1 MVSQVNVNDVYT
13 NLSGLNAIKIAGR
26 EDATEGLKQ
35 VAKQFESLFVN
46 MMLKTMRDSNKAFS
60 EGNYLS
66 SNEMDIHQQNFD
78 NQLSVHLT
86 AGDGIGLADVLFRQ
100 LVQKYDVSSEELA
113 NEAEKISF
121 NSPEDFVQKM
131 LPFAQKAAKELGV
144 APEFLVAQ
152 SALESGWGSKIASD
166 SQGGTSHNLFGIK
179 ADKSWDGPV
188 ASSKTL
194 EFEGGVA
201 VQQRASFRKYDG
213 FGEGFSDYVKFLK
226 SNPRYESA
234 LAEASNANKFG
245 AALQEAGYATDP
257 AYASKIQAVMNS
269 DIIRNAV
276 ASTGKQG

>member
-100 LVQKYDVSSEELA
+100 LVQQYDVSSEALT
-113 NEAEKISF
+113 NEPEKVSF
-121 NSPEDFVQKM
+121 NSPEEFVQKI
-131 LPFAQKAAKELGV
+131 LPFAEKAAKELGV

-166 SQGGTSHNLFGIK
+166 SRGSTSNNLFGIK
-179 ADKSWDGPV
+179 ADKSWNGPV
-188 ASSKTL
+188 AASKTL
-194 EFEGGVA
+194 EFKSGVA
-201 VQQRASFRKYDG
+201 VQQRASFRKYDDLG
-213 FGEGFSDYVKFLK
+213 QGFSDYVKFLQQ
-226 SNPRYESA
+226 NPRYEAA
-234 LAEASNANKFG
+234 LAEASDANKFG

-269 DIIRNAV
+269 DVIRNAV
-276 ASTGKQG
+276 ASTSEQG

>member
-100 LVQKYDVSSEELA
+100 LVQQYDASDESL
-113 NEAEKISF
+113 EAESVETTF
-121 NSPEDFVQKM
+121 ESPEDFVRQVM
-131 LPFAQKAAKELGV
+131 PYAEQAAKKIGV

-152 SALESGWGSKIASD
+152 SALESGWGSKVASD
-166 SQGGTSHNLFGIK
+166 SRGASSHNLFGIK
-179 ADKSWDGPV
+179 ADKSWDGPI
-188 ASSKTL
+188 AGTKTL
-194 EFEGGVA
+194 EFEGGAA
-201 VQQRASFRKYDG
+201 VQQRANFRKYENI
-213 FGEGFSDYVKFLK
+213 GESFTDYVKFLQ

-234 LAEASNANKFG
+234 IAGASDPNKFG
-245 AALQEAGYATDP
+245 AALQDAGYATDP
-257 AYASKIQAVMNS
+257 LYAAKIQAVMKS
-269 DIIRNAV
+269 DVMRSAL
-276 ASTGKQG
+276 AGTGKQG